1 MELAETN
8 EALLKEN
15 KYITQKSYANGFYVF
30 LEINDLKETLRK
42 QGLTVSDDLLKRAIL
57 ATSGETKHVFI
68 YLLQHIPP
76 DLQVEVFLK
85 NRTLLKEVDI
95 TSYVVANLVKRDTSF
110 IDDFSVD
117 VLAKARKQYVFEI
130 TNPFLIHEIIKSDPT
145 ILEFVPWKKY
155 VNKTLLLELGFHTEF
170 TEEEMLEDIRNL
182 TGPVGVVAICHGKGI
197 KIGKSRC
204 SMTRFMSGPW
214 TTCSVNRYTDT
225 IPIFHQIVSKKNIL
239 DGEVYPSSTS
249 RDRIEENLHRHSPSG
264 VAKIEH
270 RLKLTEGMDAPWMH
284 TFEIGDP
291 LVLKRFTD
299 GTPTQY
305 DGFKFLLIKGHTK
318 TYNLFSLKY
327 EWTMEEIMNLL
338 KWTGKHV
345 VFLDYSC
352 NGLDPSLSIPP
363 EQLSKLGGRK
373 TRRSRVS

>member
-1 MELAETN
+1 MDLAETN

-15 KYITQKSYANGFYVF
+15 KYITQKSYVF
-30 LEINDLKETLRK
+30 LDIDELKKTLNK
-42 QGLTVSDDLLKRAIL
+42 QGLTVRDDLLKRAIL
-57 ATSGETKHVFI
+57 DTSGETKSI
-68 YLLQHIPP
+68 MLYLLHHVP
-76 DLQVEVFLK
+76 DEMKVEVILK
-85 NRTLLKEVDI
+85 NRTLLKEIEV
-95 TSYVVANLVKRDTSF
+95 TPYVVSNLIHRDKTF
-110 IDDFSVD
+110 IHDFSVD

-145 ILEFVPWKKY
+145 ILDVVPWKQY
-155 VNKTLLLELGFHTEF
+155 VNKKLLLELGFHTDF
-170 TEEEMLEDIRNL
+170 TEEEMLEDIKNL
-182 TGPVGVVAICHGKGI
+182 TGPVGVVAICHAKGI

-214 TTCSVNRYTDT
+214 TTCSVNGYRYT

-249 RDRIEENLHRHSPSG
+249 RSEIEEQLQRKPPSDR
-264 VAKIEH
+264 VKVEH
-270 RLKLTEGMDAPWMH
+270 RLKLTEDMNAPWMN

-291 LVLKRFTD
+291 LLLKRFSD
-299 GTPTQY
+299 GTSTQY
-305 DGFKFLLIKGHTK
+305 DGFKFLLIKGQTK
-318 TYNLFSLKY
+318 TFNLFSLKHV
-327 EWTMEEIMNLL
+327 WTMEEIIDLL